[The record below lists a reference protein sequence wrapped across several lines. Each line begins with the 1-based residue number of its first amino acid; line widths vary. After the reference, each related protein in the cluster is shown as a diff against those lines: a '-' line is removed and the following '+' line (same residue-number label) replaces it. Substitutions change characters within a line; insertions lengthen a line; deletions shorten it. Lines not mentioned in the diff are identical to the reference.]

1 MGYVCLVQEKPAKW
15 PVTGNLAN
23 TRYFLEVKLLHGQH
37 FVHINELQRKFTIT
51 STICTNAESC
61 PTSVSHEK
69 EMFRN
74 GRVTSASK
82 PLGIR

>member
-1 MGYVCLVQEKPAKW
+1 MGHVRLIQEKPAKW

-23 TRYFLEVKLLHGQH
+23 SRYILEVKLLNGQIS
-37 FVHINELQRKFTIT
+37 VHIKELQHKFTIT

-69 EMFRN
+69 EMIWN

>member
-1 MGYVCLVQEKPAKW
+1 MGHVRLVQEKPAKW
-15 PVTGNLAN
+15 PLTLVN
-23 TRYFLEVKLLHGQH
+23 TQYYLEVKLLNGQH
-37 FVHINELQRKFTIT
+37 SVRIKELQRKFTIT

-69 EMFRN
+69 EMIRN

-82 PLGIR
+82 PLSIR